1 MLQFVTENTTN
12 VCYIKNKLAIKMQIF
27 AVSEVAGGPY
37 CNGNVR
43 SGTETFATNLNFIWQ
58 PATTSSRQEF
68 STCFISLKMI

>member
-1 MLQFVTENTTN
+1 
-12 VCYIKNKLAIKMQIF
+12 MQIF